1 VDADTAAIMGRIAVL
16 AAEVQGQIAA
26 GEVVERPASIVKEL
40 VENAVD
46 AGARHVEV
54 VLEEGGLGRITV
66 RDDGC
71 GMTADEAHLAF
82 ARHAT
87 SKLRRAED
95 LLRVPTFGFR
105 GEALP
110 SIAAAARVRLTT
122 RRAEDASASVVEAC
136 GEHVHGQAPAGAAPG
151 TTVEVTDL
159 FATTPARRKFLRR
172 PATELGHVSE
182 AVVRAAVASPGIGF
196 RLRHERREV
205 LSAPPVA
212 DLHQRLVQ
220 VLGAARSASFVTV
233 DHEAGRLRVG
243 GVAGSPRDS
252 LSSARHVWTYVAIE
266 EAGAA
271 RWIRDRLLLRAVLDG
286 YASLLMRGR
295 YPLAVLFLTLPA
307 GSVDVNVHPAKLEVR
322 FRDPQAVHHAI
333 GEALRRTLTAS
344 LKGTCVVG
352 GAGPAA
358 WAAEALGGGDDR
370 GDGVGVAAP
379 PDATPA
385 VASSPPSPAPR
396 PQPGLWSAA
405 PGGFRGLRF
414 MSQLFRGY
422 LLCDGGDRLVLIDQ
436 HAAHERVLF
445 ERLREQCAAG
455 AVPSDA
461 LLVAE
466 TIRLSPL
473 EVTVLG
479 ERAAL
484 LGSLGIDGEPFGD
497 DTYLLRGVPR
507 LLVGRDV
514 AGIVRAV
521 AAELLEEGAAAA
533 AARALDLVQA
543 TVACHAATRVG
554 QRLDASEV
562 SALLAAMDGVAI
574 NAHCP
579 HGRPVAVQLARG
591 QVEALFGR

>member
-1 VDADTAAIMGRIAVL
+1 MGRIAVL
-16 AAEVQGQIAA
+16 APDVQGQIAA

-40 VENAVD
+40 LENAVD
-46 AGARHVEV
+46 AGARHVEI

-71 GMTADEAHLAF
+71 GMTADEAQLAF

-95 LLRVPTFGFR
+95 LLCVPTFGFR

-122 RRAEDASASVVEAC
+122 RRTEDASASVVEAC
-136 GEHVHGQAPAGAAPG
+136 GELVQAQAPAGAAAG
-151 TTVEVTDL
+151 TTVEVSDL

-182 AVVRAAVASPGIGF
+182 VVVRAAVASPTIGF

-205 LSAPPVA
+205 LSAPPVTE
-212 DLHQRLVQ
+212 LRQRLVQ

-266 EAGAA
+266 GGGAA
-271 RWIRDRLLLRAVLDG
+271 RWIRDRVLLRAVLDG

-295 YPLAVLFLTLPA
+295 YPVAVLFLTMPA

-322 FRDPQAVHHAI
+322 FRDTQAVHHAI
-333 GEALRRTLTAS
+333 GEALRRTLTTS
-344 LKGTCVVG
+344 LKGTGVVG
-352 GAGPAA
+352 HGVPATGARRP
-358 WAAEALGGGDDR
+358 EAV
-370 GDGVGVAAP
+370 GDGDGGVGEEPPAYAPGAA
-379 PDATPA
+379 AA
-385 VASSPPSPAPR
+385 ASSPRPPGAAPLR
-396 PQPGLWSAA
+396 QQALWSAA

-414 MSQLFRGY
+414 MTQLFHGY

-436 HAAHERVLF
+436 HAAHERVLY
-445 ERLREQCAAG
+445 ERLREQGAAG
-455 AVPSDA
+455 PVPSDA

-484 LGSLGIDGEPFGD
+484 LGALGIDGEPFGD

-533 AARALDLVQA
+533 ATRAHDLVLA

-554 QRLDASEV
+554 QRLDPSEV

-579 HGRPVAVQLARG
+579 HGRPVAVQLARE